1 MLIFGDVNT
10 WVLMIG
16 ILVLMVLYWI
26 IKFIASIVTGG

>member
-1 MLIFGDVNT
+1 MLVFGDVNT

>member
-1 MLIFGDVNT
+1 MLVFGDVNI

-16 ILVLMVLYWI
+16 ILILMVLYWI